1 MGELLRASQF
11 FLPTLREDPAEAE
24 APSHRLS
31 LRAGLVRAVGSGL
44 YTLMPAGLRSYRK
57 VEEVIREEMNAIGGQ
72 EMLMPLLTP
81 AELWQKTGRYG
92 LSELFRLNDRHE
104 RPFVLAMTH
113 EETVTHHAREISS
126 YRQLP
131 QIWYHFAL
139 KERDEPR
146 PRAGLLRVREFI
158 MKDSYTLDRDEEG
171 LDTAYWA
178 HAGAYRRIFERCGLR
193 FYEVESDVG
202 LMGGTAAHEYM
213 APCPSGENDIVLCEQ
228 GDYAANVE
236 VAVSLAQQASFPGK
250 RDTPEQVDTPGADT
264 IEALA
269 AMLEIDSRAT
279 SKAMPVVG
287 PDEKLVLALVRG
299 DHRLHELKLQ
309 KALGGEFR
317 PAHADEIREAFG
329 ADGGSLGPVGVD
341 LPIIADSVLTEG
353 QYVAGANR
361 NGVHLW
367 GVEAGRDY
375 EPALVADIREVEA
388 GDTCTLCGGS
398 LRVEPA
404 IEVGNIFKLGTR
416 YSEALGATYLDE
428 SGKERPIVMGSYGI
442 GPARTMAAV
451 IEQHHDDDGI
461 VWPKTVA
468 PVDVQVVMLGAA
480 GEEVVELGERVAS
493 DLAEAG
499 HAVLLDDRDQRP
511 GEKFADADMLG
522 APIRVT
528 VGKKSLEDGAVD
540 VRARAGGGDTRVDA
554 ADTPSRVASLWTEL
568 A

>member
-1 MGELLRASQF
+1 MGELLRASQLF
-11 FLPTLREDPAEAE
+11 IPTLREDPAEAE

-31 LRAGLVRAVGSGL
+31 LRAGLVRPVGSGL
-44 YTLMPAGLRSYRK
+44 YTLMPAGLRGYRK
-57 VEEVIREEMNAIGGQ
+57 IEQIIREEMNAIGGQ

-92 LSELFRLNDRHE
+92 VSELFRLNDRNE

-113 EETVTHHAREISS
+113 EETVTHHARELNS

-158 MKDSYTLDRDEEG
+158 MKDSYTFDRDEEG
-171 LDTAYWA
+171 LDSAYWA
-178 HAGAYRRIFERCGLR
+178 HAGAYRRIFDRCGLQY
-193 FYEVESDVG
+193 YEVESDVG
-202 LMGGTAAHEYM
+202 LMGGSGAHEYM
-213 APCPSGENDIVLCEQ
+213 APCEAGENDIALCEN
-228 GDYAANVE
+228 GDYSANIE
-236 VAVSLAQQASFPGK
+236 VASSHPQGATFPAN
-250 RDTPEQVDTPGADT
+250 RDAPESIATPGADT
-264 IEALA
+264 IESLA
-269 AMLEIDSRAT
+269 GLLEIDPRAT

-287 PDEKLVLALVRG
+287 PDGKVVLALLRG

-317 PAHADEIREAFG
+317 PAHADEIRASFG
-329 ADGGSLGPVGVD
+329 ADGGSLGPVGIEI
-341 LPIIADSVLTEG
+341 PIIVDQTLREG

-361 NGVHLW
+361 NGFHLL
-367 GVEAGRDY
+367 GVEASRDY
-375 EPALVADIREVEA
+375 EPTAYVDIREVEG

-428 SGKERPIVMGSYGI
+428 SGTERPIVMGSYGI

-451 IEQHHDDDGI
+451 IEQNHDDDGI
-461 VWPKTVA
+461 TWPKSVA
-468 PVDVQVVMLGAA
+468 PFDVHVVMLGAA
-480 GEEVVELGERVAS
+480 GEEVVA
-493 DLAEAG
+493 LAENVAGTLVDEG

-528 VGKKSLEDGAVD
+528 VGKKSLDDGAVD
-540 VRARAGGGDTRVDA
+540 VRTRVGAQDTRVPA
-554 ADTPSRVASLWTEL
+554 ADIAAGVSRHWTESP
-568 A
+568 

>member
-1 MGELLRASQF
+1 MGELLRASQL
-11 FLPTLREDPAEAE
+11 FLPTLREDPADAE

-44 YTLMPAGLRSYRK
+44 YTLMPVGLRGYRK
-57 VEEVIREEMNAIGGQ
+57 IEEIIREEMNSIGGQ

-92 LSELFRLNDRHE
+92 VSELFRLNDRNE

-113 EETVTHHAREISS
+113 EETVTHHARELSS

-131 QIWYHFAL
+131 QIWYHLAL

-158 MKDSYTLDRDEEG
+158 MKDSYSFDRDEEG

-178 HAGAYRRIFERCGLR
+178 HAGAYRRIFERCGLQY
-193 FYEVESDVG
+193 YEVESDVG
-202 LMGGTAAHEYM
+202 LMGGSGAHEYM
-213 APCPSGENDIVLCEQ
+213 APCEAGENEIALCEKS
-228 GDYAANVE
+228 DYAANLE
-236 VAVSLAQQASFPGK
+236 VAISQAVPATFPAE
-250 RDTPEQVDTPGADT
+250 RAALERVATPGADT

-269 AMLEIDSRAT
+269 ALLDIDPRST

-287 PDEKLVLALVRG
+287 PDGAPVLALVRG

-317 PAHADEIREAFG
+317 PAHPDEIRAAFG
-329 ADGGSLGPVGVD
+329 ADGGSLGPVGIEI
-341 LPIIADSVLTEG
+341 PIIADETLRQG

-361 NGVHLW
+361 NGFHLW

-375 EPALVADIREVEA
+375 EPTQFADIREVEA

-398 LRVEPA
+398 LRIEPA

-416 YSEALGATYLDE
+416 YSEALGATFLDE
-428 SGKERPIVMGSYGI
+428 SGTERPIVMGSYGI

-451 IEQHHDDDGI
+451 IEQNHDSDGI
-461 VWPKTVA
+461 VWPKNVA
-468 PVDVQVVMLGAA
+468 PFDAHVVVLGAA
-480 GEEVVELGERVAS
+480 GEEVVALGQRVA
-493 DLAEAG
+493 DELVGAG

-528 VGKKSLEDGAVD
+528 VGKKSLVDGAVD
-540 VRARAGGGDTRVDA
+540 VRTRTAGQDARVPAGDVA
-554 ADTPSRVASLWTEL
+554 ADVAARWSEL
-568 A
+568 S